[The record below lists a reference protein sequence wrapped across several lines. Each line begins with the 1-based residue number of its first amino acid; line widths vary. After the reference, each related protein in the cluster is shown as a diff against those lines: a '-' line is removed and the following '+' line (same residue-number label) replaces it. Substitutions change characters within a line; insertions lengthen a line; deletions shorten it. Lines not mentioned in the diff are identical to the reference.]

1 MKMIKLDRDL
11 EGTQG
16 YGDNPVMNSSG
27 DKGFPTF
34 SFTEDE
40 PCDIPDEGE
49 LTIKFRLVKHAEDT
63 TNEDRPKYS
72 YTICVKELISAVPE
86 SDKSPTRKYDE
97 AGDAL
102 DALAEAKQDSNKAEE
117 EGEY

>member
-1 MKMIKLDRDL
+1 MKTIKLDRDL
-11 EGTQG
+11 EGSQNNG
-16 YGDNPVMNSSG
+16 YGGLTSVTPGVKD
-27 DKGFPTF
+27 FPTF
-34 SFTEDE
+34 SFTEST

-72 YTICVKELISAVPE
+72 YTVCVKKLISAVAH

-102 DALAEAKQDSNKAEE
+102 DALAKAKNNNSNEE
-117 EGEY
+117 ESY